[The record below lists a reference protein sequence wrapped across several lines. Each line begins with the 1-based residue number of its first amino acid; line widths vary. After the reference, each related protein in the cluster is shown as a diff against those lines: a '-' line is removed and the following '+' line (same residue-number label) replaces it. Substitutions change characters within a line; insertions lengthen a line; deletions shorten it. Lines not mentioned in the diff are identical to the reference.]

1 MPQVIVHYH
10 ALLREKLGR
19 STEAFEL
26 KEGSVAGDVLTEIQ
40 RRHGSLDHVSILQV
54 AVNEQIAG
62 KTAAIKDGDRI
73 DVMPPF
79 GGG

>member
-1 MPQVIVHYH
+1 MQVIVHYH

-19 STEAFEL
+19 ATEAFDM
-26 KEGSVAGDVLTEIQ
+26 KEGSVAGDILGEIQ
-40 RRHGSLDHVSILQV
+40 RRHGALGNVSLLQV

-62 KTAAIKDGDRI
+62 KTAAVKDGDRI